1 MTSMILECESFTA
14 TPLESGKL
22 RLEIKAPVERPK
34 ETLGPR
40 EAAERLS
47 TIFGK
52 PVQKHSLGYWRAR
65 GLPYTQVGDRKFIYH
80 EVAITRWAQGLGASI
95 L

>member
-1 MTSMILECESFTA
+1 MTSMTLECESFTA

-34 ETLGPR
+34 ETLGPH

-47 TIFGK
+47 AIFGRT
-52 PVQKHSLGYWRAR
+52 VQKHSLGYWRKR
-65 GLPYTQVGDRKFIYH
+65 GLPYTQVGDKKYIYH

>member
-1 MTSMILECESFTA
+1 MILECESFVA
-14 TPLESGKL
+14 TPLASGKL

-47 TIFGK
+47 AIFGRT
-52 PVQKHSLGYWRAR
+52 VQKHSLGYWRKR
-65 GLPYTQVGDRKFIYH
+65 GLPYTQVGDKKFIYH
-80 EVAITRWAQGLGASI
+80 DVAITRWAQGLGTSI

>member
-1 MTSMILECESFTA
+1 MILECESFTA

-34 ETLGPR
+34 ETLGPK

-47 TIFGK
+47 AIFNR
-52 PVQKHSLGYWRAR
+52 PVQKHSLGYWRKR
-65 GLPYTQVGDRKFIYH
+65 GLPYTQVGEKKFIYH
-80 EVAITRWAQGLGASI
+80 DVAITRWAQGLGVSI

>member
-1 MTSMILECESFTA
+1 MILECESFTA

-34 ETLGPR
+34 ETLGPK

-47 TIFGK
+47 AIFNRT
-52 PVQKHSLGYWRAR
+52 VQKHSLGYWRKR
-65 GLPYTQVGDRKFIYH
+65 GLPYTQVGEKKFIYH
-80 EVAITRWAQGLGASI
+80 DVAITRWAQGLGVSI

>member
-1 MTSMILECESFTA
+1 MILECESFTA

-34 ETLGPR
+34 ETLGPK

-47 TIFGK
+47 AIFNRT
-52 PVQKHSLGYWRAR
+52 VQKHSLGYWRKR
-65 GLPYTQVGDRKFIYH
+65 GLPYTQVGGKKFIYH
-80 EVAITRWAQGLGASI
+80 DVAITRWAQGLGVSI